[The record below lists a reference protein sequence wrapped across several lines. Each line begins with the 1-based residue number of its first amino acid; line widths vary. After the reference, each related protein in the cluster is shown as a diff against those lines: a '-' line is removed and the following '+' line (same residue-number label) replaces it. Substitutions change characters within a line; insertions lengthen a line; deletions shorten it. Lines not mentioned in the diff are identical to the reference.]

1 MITPRSALKFDLF
14 ADASR
19 KRKLDTNGDPLQVI
33 AEHIDFAHL
42 ATLVDAFIE
51 RSDGHKG
58 ARPAYPTE
66 VMVRI
71 LVLKRLYNL
80 ADEQMEYQL
89 LDRMSYQRFC
99 LLQNSMNV
107 PDRNTVWRFSERIRA
122 DGATALFQAVAHS
135 CTTTA
140 VSPEVDRPL
149 MRRWCKR
156 PRQRMGSRPCP
167 QLVFLIRRANSG
179 YTPVLCNNASAHQR
193 PKAFVNG
200 VKSPKTKPWLLA
212 AARAL

>member
-58 ARPAYPTE
+58 GRPAYPTE

-80 ADEQMEYQL
+80 AVE
-89 LDRMSYQRFC
+89 
-99 LLQNSMNV
+99 
-107 PDRNTVWRFSERIRA
+107 
-122 DGATALFQAVAHS
+122 
-135 CTTTA
+135 
-140 VSPEVDRPL
+140 
-149 MRRWCKR
+149 
-156 PRQRMGSRPCP
+156 
-167 QLVFLIRRANSG
+167 
-179 YTPVLCNNASAHQR
+179 
-193 PKAFVNG
+193 
-200 VKSPKTKPWLLA
+200 
-212 AARAL
+212 